1 MKILYTNWINIT
13 GIFTALF
20 LCTTIFNLL
29 DPNVSR
35 NLFQAIFASLILIF
49 LYGIIFWVGFVLV
62 LTILDLIIIVP
73 NQNNLR
79 LKLFLEWIIISTPF
93 IYWAIIY
100 DRQRYIFLVA
110 VVTFLITQLLRERLI
125 KKSTAPSN
133 NQ

>member
-1 MKILYTNWINIT
+1 MKILYTNWINII

-20 LCTTIFNLL
+20 LYTTIFNLL

-110 VVTFLITQLLRERLI
+110 VITFLITQLLRERLI

>member
-1 MKILYTNWINIT
+1 MKILYTNWINII

-20 LCTTIFNLL
+20 LYTTIFNLL

-125 KKSTAPSN
+125 KKSTAPPN
-133 NQ
+133 KQ